1 MNESISGQAASG
13 SNGSDRA
20 KLSIPQEG
28 LIYTWV
34 DGSLGVVEEIVRA
47 GFGFL
52 EDVRVETQERLGA
65 TLDLIEGVDRS
76 VFRVAR
82 KALVRMDGISE
93 RALSSSQIGWLALLG
108 TIRRT
113 SQGAAGF
120 ASETVVA
127 VVGERRA
134 TQQLIIQQS
143 S

>member
-1 MNESISGQAASG
+1 MNESISGQAAA
-13 SNGSDRA
+13 GSDGSERA
-20 KLSIPQEG
+20 KLSVPQEG
-28 LIYTWV
+28 LITTWV
-34 DGSLGVVEEIVRA
+34 DGSLGVVEEVVRA

-65 TLDLIEGVDRS
+65 TLDLLEGVDRS

-82 KALVRMDGISE
+82 KALARVDGISE
-93 RALSSSQIGWLALLG
+93 RALSSSQLGWFALLG

-113 SQGAAGF
+113 SQGAAGL

-127 VVGERRA
+127 VVGERKA
-134 TQQLIIQQS
+134 TQQLIMRS

>member
-1 MNESISGQAASG
+1 MNESISGQAAA
-13 SNGSDRA
+13 GSDGSERA
-20 KLSIPQEG
+20 KLSVPQEG
-28 LIYTWV
+28 LITTWV
-34 DGSLGVVEEIVRA
+34 DGSLGVVEEVVRA

-65 TLDLIEGVDRS
+65 TLDLLEGVDRS

-82 KALVRMDGISE
+82 KALARVDGISE
-93 RALSSSQIGWLALLG
+93 RALSSGQLGWFALLG

-113 SQGAAGF
+113 SQGAAGL

-127 VVGERRA
+127 VVGERKA
-134 TQQLIIQQS
+134 TQQLIMRS